1 MTMSV
6 PSSFPT
12 YRIIDIPAELS
23 EADICRAFSEQ
34 ILGISLEP
42 SPFHNSTKVAT
53 VTFRNIPECF
63 KNLDSTSSR
72 PFKIG
77 PVTVEVDFNF
87 GGLTTLH
94 DPGDKAVIE

>member
-1 MTMSV
+1 MSV

-12 YRIIDIPAELS
+12 YRILDIPAELS
-23 EADICRAFSEQ
+23 EADIRRAFSEQ
-34 ILGISLEP
+34 ILGISVEL

-53 VTFRNIPECF
+53 ITFRKIPECF
-63 KNLDSTSSR
+63 KNLDPTSSR
-72 PFKIG
+72 PFDIG

-87 GGLTTLH
+87 WGLTTLH